1 MKYLYAL
8 IAFGAAAAL
17 AGHFSAPPLV
27 ALITVIGTPM
37 LVLRFGPKP

>member
-8 IAFGAAAAL
+8 LAFGAAAAL

-27 ALITVIGTPM
+27 ALLAVVGTPL
-37 LVLRFGPKP
+37 LVLKFG